1 MSKLTEKLN
10 DLVSTEEKTVVVK
23 SGDIESELRR
33 VTEEKTVA
41 DEMPVFD
48 TKLDPEI
55 EAILRETEGYVIDPE
70 DTVEPDAD
78 IDADADNDTDAEPAH
93 GHRPSE
99 AAKRVIEEAQD
110 ERRTRGKKKIIIICA
125 AVVAALALL
134 LAGVLVLKSASSER
148 EYEQLYNQAQSLYYD
163 GKYDE
168 ALEKLRDAMAISKTD
183 ECLLL
188 MSQCYEAKLD
198 YVNAIAIL
206 ESSTSDNETIKKR
219 IEMLKEAKEKY
230 ESGKVVLIGDT
241 QYDIETTTELDLS
254 GKGMRSGRLTDIGK
268 LTELTSLKLADNEID
283 DLSFLTPLTKLVS
296 LDLSDNQI
304 TDITPLSKLKTLRTL
319 HLDNNDIKDFTPL
332 YDLNGLTMLTI
343 SGIEVSQNQIKE
355 LKTRLPNCLVYNDD
369 ASTDIVEVHLG
380 GKTFKSDVTKLD
392 LSGCSITDLSPLTV
406 CTSLEELDLSGN
418 YIRDI
423 STLLD
428 LPKLRVLDLSS
439 NMISDIR
446 PLMSITT
453 LEHLNLADNKITS
466 VTALSG
472 LKQLKELVLSGNELD
487 DTQGLA
493 KLSSLRI
500 LGLKSTGISDSDL
513 EKLYNLTSLTSLSLE
528 NNPDLTESGVSKL
541 QKKLPNCKITHSELT
556 KKITLGGKEFSS
568 TAETVDAA
576 KLGISDISA
585 ASGFK
590 NVRHLDLSSNVISS
604 VSALSKLSTLE
615 TLDLSDNNI
624 SDASPLYSLK
634 NLRLLHIE
642 QNGLS
647 DAQIAGLKEA
657 LPNCTIIFE

>member
-1 MSKLTEKLN
+1 MSKLTDKINELA
-10 DLVSTEEKTVVVK
+10 STEEKTVVVK
-23 SGDIESELRR
+23 RDDIENELRR
-33 VTEEKTVA
+33 VAEEKTVV
-41 DEMPVFD
+41 DEKPVFD
-48 TKLDPEI
+48 TTLDPEI

-70 DTVEPDAD
+70 DAQEPDAD
-78 IDADADNDTDAEPAH
+78 VDTDPEPDKAPKR
-93 GHRPSE
+93 RPSE
-99 AAKRVIEEAQD
+99 AAKRVIEETQD
-110 ERRTRGKKKIIIICA
+110 ERKTRSKKKVIIICA

-134 LAGVLVLKSASSER
+134 LAGILILKNSSGDR
-148 EYEQLYNQAQSLYYD
+148 EYKQLYNQAQSLYYD

-168 ALEKLRDAMAISKTD
+168 ALEKLRSAMAIDKTD

-206 ESSTSDNETIKKR
+206 ESSSSGNETIKER
-219 IEMLKEAKEKY
+219 IEMLKKAKEAY
-230 ESGKVVLIGDT
+230 ESGQVVLIGDT
-241 QYDIETTTELDLS
+241 QYDIKTTTVLDLS

-296 LDLSDNQI
+296 LDLSNNQI
-304 TDITPLSKLKTLRTL
+304 TDITPLSQLKTLRTL

-343 SGIEVSQNQIKE
+343 GGIEVSQSQIKD
-355 LKTRLPNCLVYNDD
+355 LKTRLPSCLIYNDD
-369 ASTDIVEVHLG
+369 AKTDIVDVHLG

-392 LSGCSITDLSPLTV
+392 LSGCSITDLSPLAV
-406 CTSLEELDLSGN
+406 CTSLEELDLGGN

-446 PLMSITT
+446 PLMSMTT

-466 VTALSG
+466 VTALSE
-472 LKQLKELVLSGNELD
+472 LKQLKELVLSSNELD
-487 DTQGLA
+487 GTQGLA
-493 KLSSLRI
+493 KLSNLKI
-500 LGLKSTGISDSDL
+500 LGLKKTGISDSDL
-513 EKLYNLTSLTSLSLE
+513 EKLYNLTSLASLSLE
-528 NNPDLTESGVSKL
+528 NNPDLTEAGVSKL
-541 QKKLPNCKITHSELT
+541 QKKLPGCKITHSELT
-556 KKITLGGKEFSS
+556 KKITLGGKEFSA
-568 TAETVDAA
+568 TAETVDASS
-576 KLGISDISA
+576 LGISDISA

-590 NVRHLDLSSNVISS
+590 SVRHLDLSSNVITS
-604 VSALSKLSTLE
+604 VSALSKLKTLE

-647 DAQIAGLKEA
+647 DDQIAHLKDA